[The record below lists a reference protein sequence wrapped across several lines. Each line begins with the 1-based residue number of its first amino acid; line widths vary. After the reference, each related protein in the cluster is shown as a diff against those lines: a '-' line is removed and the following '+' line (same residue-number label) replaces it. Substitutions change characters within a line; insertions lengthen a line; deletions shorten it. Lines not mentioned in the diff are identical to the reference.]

1 MTTMKEPARVGM
13 ESSELSAG
21 DQITVSVTHQIEIG
35 RDKSWVKYE
44 ALTKVRPGEGSED
57 ARTRAI
63 GHVNR
68 SVMEAVAQTVD
79 TVRRFQ

>member
-1 MTTMKEPARVGM
+1 VNVPAAKGM
-13 ESSELSAG
+13 ESYELFAG

-44 ALTKVRPGEGSED
+44 AVTRLRPGEVAED

-63 GHVNR
+63 GHVNV
-68 SVMEAVAQTVD
+68 SVMEAVTRTVE
-79 TVRRFQ
+79 TVRNR